1 MKLQINNPKQALNK
15 AYLKE
20 KVSRSDINK
29 LKTGLLTLR
38 SKLNEDESEE
48 HLKNLINDFLVHV
61 WYGNQY
67 EINTKDRKDLVIH
80 LGKTAKSAVGVLVEV
95 KKPSNTAEMLSERK
109 VNSKALHELIL
120 YYLRER
126 HDEGNAQLRH
136 LVVTNIFQWYIFDE
150 NWFEKHIYRSTRL
163 TKDYNSWKTSGKDT
177 RFFYDSILAPFL
189 ESLDETTSCT
199 YFDLRTSF
207 EQVVEQDD
215 SKDALL
221 IPLFKILSPAHLLKL
236 PFANDNNTLN
246 RKFYIE
252 LLHILGLEEKDKLI
266 DRKKKTEPAS
276 FIENIIIKIE
286 DKQRID
292 HIAAITQYGQT
303 RKEQVFQVALEL
315 TITWINRILFLK
327 LLEAQLQKYHQ
338 GKPEYQFLN
347 AEQIFDFGELNNLFF
362 SVLAEPVDKRRQHLK
377 EKYSRVPYLNSS
389 LFEPTDLESQ
399 VFDISALDNRLTL
412 PIHPSSVLLSGRTTK
427 KNQSLPILEYLFKF
441 LDAYDFTSE
450 GSEEIQEQD
459 KNLISASVLGLIFE
473 KINGY
478 KDGSIYTP
486 GTITM
491 YIAKETIRRAVIK
504 QFNSRYSLDCTSFGD
519 LKNFIA
525 PHYKKA
531 DILEFNNCINSLR
544 ICDPAVGS
552 GHFLV
557 SALNELLSIKA
568 DLGILCDTDGV
579 RLTNY
584 ELKTENDELIVTY
597 NDNSEIFQYLVH
609 NNSVNKNI
617 QRIQETL
624 FHEKEKLIE
633 DCLFGVDIN
642 KNSVKICRLRLWIEL
657 LKHAY
662 YTENSNF
669 TQLETLPNIDINIK
683 TGQSLVNRF
692 DLNEDLRPHLKRLNI
707 TIEEYKGYVHDYKNA
722 LTKAER
728 TRLYNLILNIKKDF
742 RTHIGR
748 NNTLQKKLDK
758 LQEELTLKYN
768 SHTLF
773 HQKLTAAQL
782 RDKRKLEKEVD
793 EKSKEIAEIRE
804 NVIYQDAFEWRF
816 EFPEILDSE
825 GDFLGFDVV
834 IGNPPYVFGGNE
846 GISIAEKKYYSQKFK
861 TGKGKINLFT
871 LFMERSFD
879 LLKPSGDF
887 SFIIPN
893 TFLRVTSY
901 HDSRQQLVDQHTI
914 TAIKDVGDSVF
925 DDAITTAIIIIA
937 EKTTPGPEHQIKII
951 MDEIEA
957 TIVQADLAKANYVIA
972 ISTDPAVK
980 ETMEKFTANTIPL
993 GSICDEMIF
1002 GVVITKNRDEVVSP
1016 VPKNGWKPFLEG
1028 RDIGAYLIRPVH
1040 NYLNY
1045 DPALLHRPR
1054 TPKIFEVPE
1063 KILIQRITGGSTP
1076 LKAAYD
1082 NNQFYN
1088 KESINN
1094 IILSKNTPFEYKF
1107 ILALLN
1113 SALINWYYTK
1123 QFTNES
1129 RLTVNLSKEY
1139 LSQIPV
1145 ANIPKEMQQ
1154 PFVLVVDYI
1163 IEILK
1168 HAESINEYVSNEHIA
1183 DGFRE
1188 LLDAMV
1194 YEIYF
1199 ASEFQKAELSFY
1211 RNVSTFFEKIDG
1223 KNARELIRRAYQQL
1237 REPSN
1242 VLRNNLKLLDI
1253 RLGPLIMP
1261 IKAA

>member
-1 MKLQINNPKQALNK
+1 MKLQINNPKQTLNK

-20 KVSRSDINK
+20 KVSRSDIDK
-29 LKTGLLTLR
+29 LKTELLTLR

-48 HLKNLINDFLVHV
+48 HLKNLINDFLVNT

-80 LGKTAKSAVGVLVEV
+80 LGKTAKSATGVLIEV
-95 KKPSNTAEMLSERK
+95 KKPSNTAEMLSEKK

-126 HDEGNAQLRH
+126 HDDGNAQLRH
-136 LVVTNIFQWYIFDE
+136 LVVTNIYQWYIFDE
-150 NWFEKHIYRSTRL
+150 YWFEKHIYRSTRL
-163 TKDYNSWKTSGKDT
+163 TKDYISWKTSGKDT
-177 RFFYDSILAPFL
+177 RFFYDSILTPFL
-189 ESLDETTSCT
+189 ESLDEVIPCT
-199 YFDLRTSF
+199 FFDIRNSF
-207 EQVVEQDD
+207 ELVVEQDD
-215 SKDALL
+215 PKDSQL

-252 LLHILGLEEKDKLI
+252 LLHILGLEEKHKLI
-266 DRKKKTEPAS
+266 ERKKKPEPAS
-276 FIENIIIKIE
+276 LIENIIIKIE
-286 DKQRID
+286 DKQLTD
-292 HIAAITQYGQT
+292 QIATITQYGQT
-303 RKEQVFQVALEL
+303 REEKAYHVALEL
-315 TITWINRILFLK
+315 AITWINRILFLK
-327 LLEAQLQKYHQ
+327 LLEAQLQKYHRA
-338 GKPEYQFLN
+338 KTEYQFLN
-347 AEQIFDFGELNNLFF
+347 TEQVFDFVELNNLFF

-389 LFEPTDLESQ
+389 LFEPTDLEKQ

-412 PIHPSSVLLSGRTTK
+412 PIHPSSVLINGRTSK
-427 KNQSLPILEYLFKF
+427 KNQPLPILEYLFKF

-459 KNLISASVLGLIFE
+459 KNLINASVLGLIFE

-504 QFNSRYSLDCTSFGD
+504 KFNSRYSLECTSFDD
-519 LKNFIA
+519 LKNYIA
-525 PHYKKA
+525 PHYKKN
-531 DILEFNNCINSLR
+531 DILDFNKCINSLR

-568 DLGILCDTDGV
+568 DLGILCDVEGV

-584 ELKTENDELIVTY
+584 DLKTENDELIITY
-597 NDNSEIFQYLVH
+597 NDNSEIFQYIVH

-617 QRIQETL
+617 QRIQKTL

-633 DCLFGVDIN
+633 ECLFGVDIN
-642 KNSVKICRLRLWIEL
+642 DNSAKICRLRLWIEL

-662 YTENSNF
+662 YTEDSNF

-683 TGQSLVNRF
+683 TGQSLINRF
-692 DLNEDLRPHLKRLNI
+692 ELNEDLRPHLKRLNI
-707 TIEEYKGYVHDYKNA
+707 TIEEYRRYVDDYKNA
-722 LTKAER
+722 FAKEER
-728 TRLYNLILNIKKDF
+728 ARLYNLIQKIKKDF

-758 LQEELTLKYN
+758 LQAEFTLKYD

-773 HQKLTAAQL
+773 QQKLTAAQL
-782 RDKRKLEKEVD
+782 RDKRKLENEVA
-793 EKSKEIAEIRE
+793 EKSKEIAEIKE
-804 NVIYQDAFEWRF
+804 NIIYHDAFEWRF
-816 EFPEILDSE
+816 EFPEVLDKE
-825 GDFLGFDVV
+825 GDFLGFDVI

-846 GISIAEKKYYSQKFK
+846 GISTAEKKYYSQEFK

-871 LFMERSFD
+871 LFIERSFD
-879 LLKPSGDF
+879 LLKSSGDF
-887 SFIIPN
+887 SFIVPN

-901 HDSRQQLVDQHTI
+901 HDSRQQLVDHHTI

-925 DDAITTAIIIIA
+925 EDAVTTAIIIIA
-937 EKTTPGPEHQIKII
+937 EKSTPRPDHKIKII
-951 MDEIEA
+951 KDQVEA
-957 TIVQADLAKANYVIA
+957 NIVQADLTKANYVIA

-1002 GVVITKNRDEVVSP
+1002 GIVITKNRDEVVSP
-1016 VPKNGWKPFLEG
+1016 VPRNGWKPFLEG
-1028 RDIGAYLIRPVH
+1028 RDIGAYFIKPTH

-1054 TPKIFEVPE
+1054 TPEIFEVPE

-1082 NNQFYN
+1082 NYQFYN

-1094 IILSKNTPFEYKF
+1094 IILKKNAPFEYKF

-1139 LSQIPV
+1139 LSQIPI
-1145 ANIPKEMQQ
+1145 ANISKELQM

-1163 IEILK
+1163 IEIFK
-1168 HAESINEYVSNEHIA
+1168 STEPIDDYVSNEHIA
-1183 DGFRE
+1183 EGFRE

-1194 YEIYF
+1194 YEVYF
-1199 ASEFQKAELSFY
+1199 TSEFQKAELSFCS
-1211 RNVSTFFEKIDG
+1211 NVFEFFEKIDR
-1223 KNARELIRRAYQQL
+1223 KDPKELIKRAYQQL
-1237 REPSN
+1237 REQNN
-1242 VLRNNLKLLDI
+1242 VLRNNLKLLYV